1 METKKLTPEQ
11 LAALKAPLPKE
22 AIKQHPTK
30 PYLSSIKVIYMVER
44 LNDVFGL
51 GGWFVNNEVIEA
63 TEDMVVIKAT
73 FTAPE
78 FGILVENFGGNDN
91 SDRGDAYKGACTD
104 ALSKIC
110 SYLYVGM
117 DVYKGHDEPARTA
130 PPRRQAAPAA
140 PATKGPV
147 PQPPPNQAQAVD
159 FLDVNISE
167 VTSDIVATGK
177 RKGQEYVWVKD
188 GPVKS
193 WPCFDAKLF
202 DQLRGQRGENIRVK
216 LAQGTK
222 GKYIVGIVSD
232 ADDGLG
238 ITNADLPEVLRP

>member
-1 METKKLTPEQ
+1 METKKLTTEQ

-51 GGWFVNNEVIEA
+51 GGWFVNNEVVEA

-78 FGILVENFGGNDN
+78 YGILVENFGGNDN

-117 DVYKGHDEPARTA
+117 DVYKGHEEPARSAPARKFIPPSPAPTA
-130 PPRRQAAPAA
+130 KPRAIPAA
-140 PATKGPV
+140 PTS
-147 PQPPPNQAQAVD
+147 AQAADLVT
-159 FLDVNISE
+159 LNISE
-167 VTSDIVATGK
+167 VTKEQTKGGKPYLWVRDGRKSVA
-177 RKGQEYVWVKD
+177 
-188 GPVKS
+188 
-193 WPCFDAKLF
+193 CFKAELYDAINE
-202 DQLRGQRGENIRVK
+202 QMGENVTFRVE
-216 LAQGTK
+216 QGPK
-222 GKYIVGIVSD
+222 GPHIVGIASTTPPPVS
-232 ADDGLG
+232 GTLG
-238 ITNADLPEVLRP
+238 IDEGDIPF